1 MKLKGLNVATLW
13 AKTVNFES
21 VQVGD
26 ELPILVKHENQMTID
41 LYAKYASAAPKAGWN
56 NLHTDKEYASKGI
69 FGGTVNMGV
78 ATVAYV
84 AELLE
89 KAFPIKDITGL
100 YSNLGMRATEPF
112 RDGDTV
118 TFTGQVTGKRVDDDR
133 NLVECEVIGV
143 NQHERTVARATATIV
158 LTT

>member
-1 MKLKGLNVATLW
+1 MATLW
-13 AKTVNFES
+13 AKNVSFES

-26 ELPILVKHENQMTID
+26 DLPILVKHETQATID
-41 LYAKYASAAPKAGWN
+41 NYAKYASAAPKAGWN
-56 NLHTDKEYASKGI
+56 NLHTDKEYASQGI

-89 KAFPIKDITGL
+89 KAFSVRDVTAKGSTL
-100 YSNLGMRATEPF
+100 KMRAAEPF

-118 TFTGQVTGKRVDDDR
+118 TFTGQVTGKQVVDG
-133 NLVECEVIGV
+133 NNVVECEITGV
-143 NQHERTVARATATIV
+143 NQRDQVIARASASIALST
-158 LTT
+158 

>member
-1 MKLKGLNVATLW
+1 MSTLW
-13 AKTVNFES
+13 AKNVNFES

-26 ELPILVKHENQMTID
+26 ELPILVKHEDQMSID
-41 LYAKYASAAPKAGWN
+41 LYAQYASSAPKAGWS
-56 NLHTDKEYASKGI
+56 NLHTDKEYASQGI

-89 KAFPIKDITGL
+89 KAFPIKDITAPGSSL
-100 YSNLGMRATEPF
+100 EMRATEPF

-118 TFTGQVTGKRVDDDR
+118 TFTGQVTDKRVDDGR
-133 NLVECEVIGV
+133 NLVECEVTGV
-143 NQHERTVARATATIV
+143 NQREHTVARAKVTIV
-158 LTT
+158 LAS

>member
-1 MKLKGLNVATLW
+1 MATLW
-13 AKTVNFES
+13 AKSVRFDS

-26 ELPILVKHENQMTID
+26 DLPILVKHESQVTID
-41 LYAKYASAAPKAGWN
+41 NYAKYASTAPKAGWS
-56 NLHTDKEYASKGI
+56 NLHTDKEYASQGI

-89 KAFPIKDITGL
+89 KAFSVRDVTAMGSTLK
-100 YSNLGMRATEPF
+100 MRATEPF

-118 TFTGQVTGKRVDDDR
+118 TFTGQVTGKQVVDGK
-133 NLVECEVIGV
+133 NVVECEITGV
-143 NQHERTVARATATIV
+143 NQRDQIVARASASIV
-158 LTT
+158 LST